1 MAEKRICMKKSRS
14 VVLVL
19 LVLVLFSFISGCA
32 GFTRINDFFEN
43 NEYQQHGKIIDFGLF
58 FTMFFALS
66 YLGLSKV
73 WGEGY
78 GKPGANAK
86 GPIVGLSFALALS
99 FAFAIVTQT
108 RFSIT
113 TIFPL
118 AKAFF
123 FIIIWFLLWGLLDK
137 TKILGE
143 GWGAKVAYA
152 IMALLMTYLLLSI
165 ATHMMCQMSENMDDP
180 ACQSDFFNWIFTV
193 TEDWF
198 HWSGGGGGSGGSGGG
213 GRGGRGGGG
222 GGGDTPLPTQ
232 LNVCGNG
239 MVELSEECDTTG
251 SLSQCAGVTG
261 TFTCSNCRCVAQDE
275 TAQEAAAGEEEEEG
289 RNIPWWV
296 WPSLALV
303 FILIFLLFFVKR
315 RSHVKNEDAITMKDH
330 FLQAMDKIASQK
342 ELAWHSIIAVDPSTM
357 TGDDL
362 GSKAQQII
370 DALEQELKDK
380 GWHPIKKLAEN
391 YAKDL
396 DNITGQAKPFGINEQ
411 HIKLI
416 VKALKEVHSKYS
428 PHDKW
433 FARNWDAVMFN
444 SRLREVMTNLVSNN
458 KIAKELQE
466 FLALQMKLKNVTELF
481 LKNELK
487 ILVKYRQVRSS
498 TMFGKRFWGTKHVVK
513 RKGFPWL
520 TTKDEVEGPVHEEI
534 ADPSTTY
541 GMVEV
546 TQQVV
551 DLARELITKIQ
562 DVIDEE
568 RNVTHNAGSRVE
580 FNNKYDIEKEVIRR
594 LRHAILV
601 QKRVMSEEWWPV
613 IDDIV
618 QPNQLKGHIH
628 YRRY

>member
-14 VVLVL
+14 VVFIL

-32 GFTRINDFFEN
+32 GMTRINDFFEN
-43 NEYQQHGKIIDFGLF
+43 NEYEQHGKIIDFGLF
-58 FTMFFALS
+58 FVMFFALT
-66 YLGLSKV
+66 YIGLTKV

-78 GKPGANAK
+78 GKAGAHAK
-86 GPIVGLSFALALS
+86 GPIIGLCFALSLS
-99 FAFAIVTQT
+99 LTFAIVTQT

-118 AKAFF
+118 AKALFF
-123 FIIIWFLLWGLLDK
+123 VIIWFLLWGLLDK

-180 ACQSDFFNWIFTV
+180 ACDSDFFNWIFTV
-193 TEDWF
+193 TEGWFDWKGDGGGS
-198 HWSGGGGGSGGSGGG
+198 WWGGGGGG
-213 GRGGRGGGG
+213 GRNGG
-222 GGGDTPLPTQ
+222 GGGDTPLPTPV
-232 LNVCGNG
+232 NVCGNG
-239 MVELSEECDTTG
+239 MVELGEECDTTSIIPECLGVSG
-251 SLSQCAGVTG
+251 SFS
-261 TFTCSNCRCVAQDE
+261 CSNCKCVAQGATSPE
-275 TAQEAAAGEEEEEG
+275 AAGEGEEEDG
-289 RNIPWWV
+289 GTPWWL
-296 WPSLALV
+296 WPVLALA
-303 FILIFLLFFVKR
+303 LIMIVSLLALRRKSKVKI
-315 RSHVKNEDAITMKDH
+315 EDAVTMKDH
-330 FLQAMDKIASQK
+330 YLQALDKIVSQK
-342 ELAWHSIIAVDPSTM
+342 ELAWHSIIAVDPTTM
-357 TGDDL
+357 TGDDVN
-362 GSKAQQII
+362 SRAQQII
-370 DALEQELKDK
+370 DGLEQELKDRNWK
-380 GWHPIKKLAEN
+380 PIKKLAED

-396 DNITGQAKPFGINEQ
+396 DQIAKESVNFQINEQ

-416 VKALKEVHSKYS
+416 VRALKDLHSKYA

-433 FARNWDAVMFN
+433 FARNWDSAMFY

-466 FLALQMKLKNVTELF
+466 FLVLQMRLKNLTERF
-481 LKNELK
+481 LKNEMK
-487 ILVKYRQVRSS
+487 ILVKYRQVESS
-498 TMFGKRFWGTKHVVK
+498 TMFGKSFWGTRHVVK
-513 RKGFPWL
+513 KRGFPWM
-520 TTKDEVEGPVHEEI
+520 TSKSEVEGPIQEKEVT
-534 ADPSTTY
+534 PSTTY

-551 DLARELITKIQ
+551 DLARELIAKIQ

-580 FNNKYDIEKEVIRR
+580 FNNKYDTEKEVIKR

-613 IDDIV
+613 IDDIA
-618 QPNQLKGHIH
+618 QPNQLKGHVH